1 MAGINV
7 DPQNPGFKN
16 VILKPHFVE
25 ELTYVKA
32 SYNSPYGLIKSAWER
47 VGDKVIYKVTVPPGA
62 TATLHLEG
70 ENTPKELIA
79 GTYKFEVNN
88 YGYERH
94 LFKSIIC
101 VCLAVS
107 RFV

>member
-1 MAGINV
+1 MS
-7 DPQNPGFKN
+7 
-16 VILKPHFVE
+16 ILKPHFVE

-79 GTYKFEVNN
+79 GTYKFEVN
-88 YGYERH
+88 
-94 LFKSIIC
+94 K
-101 VCLAVS
+101 
-107 RFV
+107 